1 MHPKLTA
8 TLLLLAGSP
17 LAVAQQAPAAITEP
31 TVKLEAFTVTGS
43 NIKRIEV
50 ERTLPVTVLTPE
62 QLDIRDAAQTSDL
75 VTALPMVTGLPGN
88 ETANATQNAR
98 GDNASVSFRGL
109 ASGNTLILLNGR
121 RLVPH
126 PISQSERGIP
136 ALSVNINTLPNR
148 GLRSVDVL
156 RDGASSIY
164 GSDAV
169 AGVMNFRMNTAFQ
182 GTELS
187 LSYGLTGVSDAAANP
202 ASLAIYRRLLR
213 SGLPVTVYAL
223 TMADQLDWLIAH
235 RITPEWQVPGLT
247 MRAVK
252 IFAGN
257 SLSGHTALLYA
268 PYADDPANYGAEP
281 ALQPGPL
288 NALVGRVQ
296 AAGLQAA
303 IHANGDREIDRVL
316 DAYALAR
323 AAAPA
328 EFAARRN
335 RIEHASITN
344 AGIISLEDSRK
355 SFSTELADIQK
366 SIFNAQA
373 DLAER
378 KAIVSELAAFLNPK
392 PVAATN
398 PPASTNTVAATSQ
411 ASATNEVAASPESI
425 AEYRKISS
433 LLDTLTKHEAD
444 LSVVF
449 TPESPRLK
457 AVVQQLAD
465 NRKRKQQLEEAHP
478 GLLTVKVSEPKT
490 AAADPATGSRLELF
504 TEMAKVAALESKLK
518 VLTNQFE
525 IVRLRAMNLDANEG
539 AITELQRKKELEEGR
554 YKYFWA
560 NLEQAKINR
569 DLGEGRVSNINVV
582 ETPTPPLRV
591 GGKLLKA
598 QAMALF
604 GGFAAALALA
614 FLIEFY
620 LDRTLKRPIEIEV
633 RLGLPLFLSIPW
645 MGRNGQAH
653 TLEPP
658 VRIPLVPE
666 TVQCQLF
673 FPLSAN
679 YNSL

>member
-1 MHPKLTA
+1 MPPPPPIPPPAGLTLGDIYYVLFRHKWKIVLISILGLIVA
-8 TLLLLAGSP
+8 IVLQFVWPRQYQSGARIFIKYVQDTKSP
-17 LAVAQQAPAAITEP
+17 AQFAPGDAR
-31 TVKLEAFTVTGS
+31 V
-43 NIKRIEV
+43 
-50 ERTLPVTVLTPE
+50 RTP
-62 QLDIRDAAQTSDL
+62 DD
-75 VTALPMVTGLPGN
+75 
-88 ETANATQNAR
+88 R
-98 GDNASVSFRGL
+98 GDN
-109 ASGNTLILLNGR
+109 ILN
-121 RLVPH
+121 
-126 PISQSERGIP
+126 
-136 ALSVNINTLPNR
+136 
-148 GLRSVDVL
+148 
-156 RDGASSIY
+156 
-164 GSDAV
+164 
-169 AGVMNFRMNTAFQ
+169 
-182 GTELS
+182 TELEILTS
-187 LSYGLTGVSDAAANP
+187 LDLAQEVATNIGPEKILATVGGGADPVKAGMLIHNNLLPEVPKKSSVIRVVFQHPDPTLVQPVLAQLIRGYLNRHAEIHRGSFDDLLTRETDELRTRLTQTEEA
-202 ASLAIYRRLLR
+202 LRR
-213 SGLPVTVYAL
+213 A
-223 TMADQLDWLIAH
+223 
-235 RITPEWQVPGLT
+235 
-247 MRAVK
+247 
-252 IFAGN
+252 
-257 SLSGHTALLYA
+257 
-268 PYADDPANYGAEP
+268 
-281 ALQPGPL
+281 
-288 NALVGRVQ
+288 
-296 AAGLQAA
+296 
-303 IHANGDREIDRVL
+303 
-316 DAYALAR
+316 
-323 AAAPA
+323 
-328 EFAARRN
+328 
-335 RIEHASITN
+335 ITN

-645 MGRNGQAH
+645 MGRNG
-653 TLEPP
+653 
-658 VRIPLVPE
+658 
-666 TVQCQLF
+666 
-673 FPLSAN
+673 
-679 YNSL
+679 